1 MIDMSKISKETI
13 EAKHEKIKPYINRTP
28 VIRATKLSQITD
40 NEVYI
45 KLENLQKAGSFKIRG
60 ALSKMIDMD
69 KEKLSKGVVAA
80 SAGNHSQGVSYASNL
95 LDCPATI
102 VMPETAPLAKINAT
116 KNYGVEVILH
126 GQFFDDA
133 QVKASEIVKETGKT
147 LVHAF
152 NDIDVVAGQGTIGVE
167 IMEDIKDADYV
178 LVPVG
183 GGGILSGISAYI
195 KQVNPNCKLV
205 GVESENVPS
214 YYEARKNNKPY
225 QVKGKLSIADG
236 IAVKETG
243 DITFEILN
251 KFVDDVVLVTEEEIA
266 KTILFLFEN
275 CKIVAE
281 GAGAVT
287 SAAVLFNKLKVK
299 NKKIVCVL
307 TGGNIDVTTFM
318 NITNRALIADHRRVV
333 MRVDAPISKD
343 HLSKITSVFSKNHVQ
358 IYKISDSQLDNNL
371 EINREIIK
379 LVIDINQ
386 KDELKAIV
394 NDLEALGY
402 EIIDKKAL
410 EGIYK

>member
-1 MIDMSKISKETI
+1 MIDMSRLTKEVI
-13 EAKHEKIKPYINRTP
+13 EEKYQKIKPYINKTP
-28 VIRATKLSQITD
+28 IIKATKLSQLTD

-60 ALSKMIDMD
+60 ALSKMIEMD
-69 KEKLSKGVVAA
+69 KNQLSKGVVAA

-95 LDCPATI
+95 LNCPATI
-102 VMPETAPLAKINAT
+102 VMPVTAPLAKINAT

-126 GQFFDDA
+126 GNFFDDA
-133 QVKASEIVKETGKT
+133 QVKATQIVKETGKT

-152 NDIDVVAGQGTIGVE
+152 NDLDVVLGQGTIGVE
-167 IMEDIKDADYV
+167 IMEEVKDADYV

-183 GGGILSGISAYI
+183 GGGILSGISTYI
-195 KQVNPNCKLV
+195 KQVNPNCKLI
-205 GVESENVPS
+205 GVESVNVPS
-214 YYEARKNNKPY
+214 YYEARKNNKPF

-251 KFVDDVVLVTEEEIA
+251 KYVDDVVLVSEEEIA
-266 KTILFLFEN
+266 RTILFLFEN

-287 SAAVLFNKLKVK
+287 SAAVLFNKLNVK

-318 NITNRALIADHRRVV
+318 NITNRALIAENRRIV
-333 MRVDAPISKD
+333 MRVNAPISKD
-343 HLSKITSVFSKNHVQ
+343 HLSNITNVFTKNHVQ
-358 IYKISDSQLDNNL
+358 IHKISDSQFDNNL

-379 LVIDINQ
+379 LVIDINH
-386 KDELKAIV
+386 KDELKNVIKE
-394 NDLEALGY
+394 LEDLGY
-402 EIIDKKAL
+402 DVIEKNFL
-410 EGIYK
+410 EEIYK